1 MYSRVPQEN
10 IRVGIPLCSPEIMRS
25 SEQRVMAAIDMDGL
39 VAFLRRLIAIPS
51 LGGEETRAQTEVA
64 AQMQRIGL
72 DVEQWQ
78 LDLPALRQHPS
89 YCEEVVREEGLG
101 VRGSMGRGKGRSLIL
116 NGHIDVVPT
125 GNLARWTHSPWGG
138 DLVGDRVYG
147 RGALDMKG
155 GLCCALF
162 AASAI
167 VESGVELEG
176 EGQIQSVIG
185 EEDGGIGTLSCVMRG
200 CQADG
205 AIIME
210 PTELAIAPAQ
220 AGALNFKI
228 TVTGRAA
235 HGAMREEGVSALEK
249 FIPVY
254 EALTELEKQRNA
266 EVTDPLYQD
275 YRLPYALTVGT
286 VRCGNWAS
294 NVPESLTCEG
304 RYGVRVDEDVGEAQA
319 ELEKA
324 VAAAAAR
331 DSWLS
336 EHPPVVEWWGGQFH
350 PARTATDH
358 PVVTTLEAAFADVTD
373 GAATL
378 RGMTYGA
385 DMRLLVREAGVPTVL
400 FGPGDIRRAH
410 QPDEYVSVS
419 DLKKVTRTLALMILR
434 FCGVAS

>member
-1 MYSRVPQEN
+1 
-10 IRVGIPLCSPEIMRS
+10 
-25 SEQRVMAAIDMDGL
+25 
-39 VAFLRRLIAIPS
+39 
-51 LGGEETRAQTEVA
+51 
-64 AQMQRIGL
+64 
-72 DVEQWQ
+72 
-78 LDLPALRQHPS
+78 
-89 YCEEVVREEGLG
+89 
-101 VRGSMGRGKGRSLIL
+101 
-116 NGHIDVVPT
+116 
-125 GNLARWTHSPWGG
+125 
-138 DLVGDRVYG
+138 
-147 RGALDMKG
+147 
-155 GLCCALF
+155 
-162 AASAI
+162 
-167 VESGVELEG
+167 
-176 EGQIQSVIG
+176 
-185 EEDGGIGTLSCVMRG
+185 
-200 CQADG
+200 
-205 AIIME
+205 ME

-228 TVTGRAA
+228 TVTGLSA

-254 EALTELEKQRNA
+254 QALTELEKQRNA

-304 RYGVRVDEDVGEAQA
+304 RYGVRVDEDVGSAQG
-319 ELEKA
+319 ELERA

-336 EHPPVVEWWGGQFH
+336 AHPPAVEWWGGQFH

-358 PVVTTLEAAFADVTD
+358 PVVTTLQAAFAEVT
-373 GAATL
+373 GHAARL

-410 QPDEYVSVS
+410 QPDEYVTVG
-419 DLKKVTRTLALMILR
+419 DLENVTRTLALTVLR
-434 FCGVAS
+434 FCGVAT